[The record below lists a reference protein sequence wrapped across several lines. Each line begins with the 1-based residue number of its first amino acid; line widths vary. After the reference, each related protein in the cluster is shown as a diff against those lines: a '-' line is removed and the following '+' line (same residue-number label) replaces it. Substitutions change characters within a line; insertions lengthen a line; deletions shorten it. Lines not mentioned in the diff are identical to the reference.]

1 MDDLKRAQRQR
12 RETVEALA
20 TGKPTLKV
28 RLGEL
33 VGVTPAPK
41 SSSFGFGEHNE
52 PSTQEQWE
60 RETERVA
67 ARTRSLERIAEE
79 QRRKHDLKCH
89 GIHLHISTA
98 PPAWLYSEPPLC
110 LHCACEYA
118 NKKRL
123 TKAQQQEFRQR
134 IERATPEVL
143 DLLTSLIDVEAANA

>member
-1 MDDLKRAQRQR
+1 MDDLKRAQRR
-12 RETVEALA
+12 AAETRERLEA
-20 TGKPTLKV
+20 GKPTLKV

-41 SSSFGFGEHNE
+41 SSPVGFGEHQE

-60 RETERVA
+60 REAERVA
-67 ARTRSLERIAEE
+67 ARKRSLDRIAEE
-79 QRRKHDLKCH
+79 QRRKHNLKCH
-89 GIHLHISTA
+89 GLHLHIMTA
-98 PPAWLYSEPPLC
+98 PLAWLYSDPPLC

-134 IERATPEVL
+134 IASATPELL
-143 DLLTSLIDVEAANA
+143 DLLTTLIDVEAASG